1 MGCCHS
7 SENTVILKNGPREMG
22 SFQTNF
28 SVCDTVALDLN
39 PKGGEGPMNE
49 VLGEVARILGKGHA
63 GLPQAVCHNQPG
75 STREKILEAHR
86 SV

>member
-28 SVCDTVALDLN
+28 SVCHTVALDLS

-49 VLGEVARILGKGHA
+49 VLGEVARILGERALLRQCVTINLG
-63 GLPQAVCHNQPG
+63 QPE
-75 STREKILEAHR
+75 RKY
-86 SV
+86 